1 MPLTFA
7 KQVASPSKFL
17 DQLHDCLKIKIF
29 IEDKSKGQK

>member
-17 DQLHDCLKIKIF
+17 DQLHDCLKKINF
-29 IEDKSKGQK
+29 IGDKSKGQK

>member
-17 DQLHDCLKIKIF
+17 DQLHDCLEKKSF